1 MSFREGTRILE
12 RPFIYR
18 ERHSLEEFYE
28 ESEVWR
34 IVDTIYDDC
43 KELSDRFPMR
53 SRLQLFN
60 EARYQSVRLFND
72 SIPDLDFDK
81 RYYEEALHSL
91 GDKFNADAC
100 FLIVFYILRTVS
112 PDEET
117 ASIRYQ
123 NVETIFNGFAFA
135 DKYLS
140 FGYRVDEDDDIGYMD
155 LSYETADPHDIMQ
168 TQLSNWVSPGSDSD
182 DDPFLPYS
190 SAWWRRVTD
199 NFSTDRI
206 EEIIEY
212 WEFVSDQYDVTKI
225 LLHAFLIQC
234 RGNTYELR
242 TKGPCI
248 MATFTYHE
256 HLYKE
261 LIRKQG
267 EDWERMTNPSV
278 KVDDILDYA
287 ETLCEHERTAM
298 PTMILKLFGD
308 RLTAEQKERVF
319 NLNKRIDPTMH
330 FKSLMDVHGNE
341 QVNINQ

>member
-18 ERHSLEEFYE
+18 ERLSLEEFYE

-34 IVDTIYDDC
+34 IVDSIYDDC
-43 KELSDRFPMR
+43 KEISAPYPMVC
-53 SRLQLFN
+53 RLRLFN
-60 EARYQSVRLFND
+60 EALFQSVRLFND

-81 RYYEEALHSL
+81 SYYEEALRSL

-112 PDEET
+112 RDEEK

-123 NVETIFNGFAFA
+123 NVETIFNGFPFA

-140 FGYRVDEDDDIGYMD
+140 FGYRADEDDDIGYMD
-155 LSYETADPHDIMQ
+155 LSYETEDTRNILN
-168 TQLSNWVSPGSDSD
+168 TQLSHWAISGSGCD
-182 DDPFLPYS
+182 DDPFFLYS

-199 NFSTDRI
+199 NFSTSRI
-206 EEIIEY
+206 DEIIEY
-212 WEFVSDQYDVTKI
+212 WECVSDQYAVAKI
-225 LLHAFLIQC
+225 LLHAFLVQC
-234 RGNTYELR
+234 RGNAHELR
-242 TKGPCI
+242 TKGPRI
-248 MATFTYHE
+248 MAAFMHYE

-261 LIRKQG
+261 LNRQQG
-267 EDWERMTNPSV
+267 ANWERMTNPSV